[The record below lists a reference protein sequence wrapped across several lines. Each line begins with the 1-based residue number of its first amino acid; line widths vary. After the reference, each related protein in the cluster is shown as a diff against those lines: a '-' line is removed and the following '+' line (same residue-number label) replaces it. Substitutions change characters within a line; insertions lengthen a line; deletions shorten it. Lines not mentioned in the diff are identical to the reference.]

1 MISEDKNEFGNSQTA
16 AYEKGFERVSSHSHI
31 RGLGLK
37 NKTLEAR
44 DICQGLVGQK
54 KARKAAGIVLQMIN
68 EGKIAGRAVLLAG
81 GPGTGKTAIAMGIS
95 QALGEDTPF
104 VSITGSEIYS
114 LDISKT
120 ESLTQ
125 ALRKSIG
132 VRVKE
137 QTEVIEGEVVEI
149 TKIEGSSGA
158 IVGKLIIRTTDMET
172 VYDIG
177 QKLMKAIEAAQIC
190 AGDVISIDKA
200 NGKVSK
206 LGKSF
211 IRSNEYDMTSPDTK
225 FVSIP
230 EGEIIRRREV
240 VNTVTLH
247 EIDVINSKNDGFMA
261 LFSGDT
267 GEIKPEVRAQV
278 DSKISEW
285 KEFKKAEIIPGVL
298 FIDEVH
304 MLDIEC
310 FSFLNRAIESD
321 TAPILIMA
329 TNRGMT
335 KIRGTNYTSAHGIP
349 IDLLDRLLIIPT
361 DPTTQFEIKE
371 ILKIRC
377 EEEDVDMS
385 EQALDLLAQIALETS
400 LRYSI
405 QLISAADCVREQ
417 NGNGEQVQI
426 DHITKVY
433 RLFLDEKRSV
443 AFLKEFEND
452 YMFNNVTN

>member
-1 MISEDKNEFGNSQTA
+1 
-16 AYEKGFERVSSHSHI
+16 
-31 RGLGLK
+31 
-37 NKTLEAR
+37 
-44 DICQGLVGQK
+44 
-54 KARKAAGIVLQMIN
+54 
-68 EGKIAGRAVLLAG
+68 
-81 GPGTGKTAIAMGIS
+81 
-95 QALGEDTPF
+95 
-104 VSITGSEIYS
+104 
-114 LDISKT
+114 
-120 ESLTQ
+120 
-125 ALRKSIG
+125 
-132 VRVKE
+132 
-137 QTEVIEGEVVEI
+137 
-149 TKIEGSSGA
+149 
-158 IVGKLIIRTTDMET
+158 MET

-190 AGDVISIDKA
+190 AGDVISVDKA

-335 KIRGTNYTSAHGIP
+335 KY
-349 IDLLDRLLIIPT
+349 
-361 DPTTQFEIKE
+361 
-371 ILKIRC
+371 
-377 EEEDVDMS
+377 
-385 EQALDLLAQIALETS
+385 
-400 LRYSI
+400 
-405 QLISAADCVREQ
+405 
-417 NGNGEQVQI
+417 
-426 DHITKVY
+426 
-433 RLFLDEKRSV
+433 
-443 AFLKEFEND
+443 
-452 YMFNNVTN
+452 